1 MPPLLGEH
9 TQDVLKEFGYDEAAL
24 AVLREQKII

>member
-9 TQDVLKEFGYDEAAL
+9 TQAVLKEFGYDDAAL
-24 AVLREQKII
+24 AALKEAEVI